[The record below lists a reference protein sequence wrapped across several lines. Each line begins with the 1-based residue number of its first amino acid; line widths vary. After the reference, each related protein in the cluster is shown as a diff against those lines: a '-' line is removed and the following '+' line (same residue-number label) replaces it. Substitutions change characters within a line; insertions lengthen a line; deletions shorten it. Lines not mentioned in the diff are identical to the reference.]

1 MATFVNK
8 FWLILAFQLCLLTIR
23 SSAYFFM
30 YSNYITI
37 FGYVHVLAQKPSPK
51 GHKIYNLVEA
61 FISAQFLS
69 KLLKE
74 ARAGCGLKNRLRKF
88 FFKLHM

>member
-1 MATFVNK
+1 
-8 FWLILAFQLCLLTIR
+8 
-23 SSAYFFM
+23 M

-61 FISAQFLS
+61 FILNLS
-69 KLLKE
+69 ICSVSLQAAL
-74 ARAGCGLKNRLRKF
+74 GSPS
-88 FFKLHM
+88 